1 MRIDYQQR
9 IFGLDVMRAAAILFV
24 VCSHA
29 LWIFPE
35 ASGGLI
41 DLLRLMGVMGVEI
54 FFVLS
59 GFLIGRI
66 LFRIFTKAEFK
77 SKDLN
82 YFLIRRWFRTLPNYY
97 LALLIN
103 IAIAAYFGR
112 EHPESLW
119 KYFFFLQNV
128 VDGMGL
134 FFTESWSLPIEEFA
148 YIICP
153 FLFYLALFFNWK
165 MAKEKVFLYITLL
178 IIGFFILT
186 KIVYYHNTPVSD
198 MNYWNINLKAVVLY
212 RIDAIYYG
220 VLAAYISLMKPHLWE
235 SKKGMMLLLGFLGFV
250 MLHFFI
256 GYKKLTIQEYPFL
269 WNVLYL
275 PVCSIF
281 IAFSL
286 PFLSQWK
293 SASKL
298 VLKPITTISLI
309 SYSMYLLH
317 YSIIL
322 QLMRYFKP
330 IENLTTDE
338 KLIFVLIYL
347 TLTIVL
353 SYILYRLYEKP
364 MMELRDKP
372 FFMKRFSKL

>member
-1 MRIDYQQR
+1 MEIEYQQR

-24 VCSHA
+24 VFSHA

-35 ASGGLI
+35 ASGSFV

-66 LFRIFTKAEFK
+66 LFRIFTKDTFK
-77 SKDLN
+77 TKDLK

-97 LALLIN
+97 LVLIIN
-103 IAIAAYFGR
+103 ILIVIYFGR
-112 EHPESLW
+112 EHPDSLW
-119 KYFFFLQNV
+119 SYFFFLQNA
-128 VDGMGL
+128 VDGMDL

-153 FLFYLALFFNWK
+153 FLFYLAIFFRFNI
-165 MAKEKVFLYITLL
+165 AKENLFLIITLC
-178 IIGFFILT
+178 IISFFMIT
-186 KIVYYHNTPVSD
+186 KIVYNYNTPISD
-198 MNYWNINLKAVVLY
+198 MTYWNINLKAVVLY

-220 VLAAYISLMKPHLWE
+220 VLAAYISLTRPQIWTLK
-235 SKKGMMLLLGFLGFV
+235 SKHFLITGIILFLLFHYV
-250 MLHFFI
+250 I
-256 GYKKLTIQEYPFL
+256 GAKMLTIEEFPFL
-269 WNVLYL
+269 WNVIYL
-275 PVCSIF
+275 PFCSIC

-293 SASKL
+293 KSPS
-298 VLKPITTISLI
+298 VFLKPITIISLI
-309 SYSMYLLH
+309 SYGMYLLH

-330 IENLTTDE
+330 IENLEFDE
-338 KLIFVLIYL
+338 KILYVAIYL
-347 TLTIVL
+347 IVTIVL
-353 SYILYRLYEKP
+353 SYLLYLVYEKP
-364 MMELRDKP
+364 IMDLRDKP
-372 FFMKRFSKL
+372 FFRKRFSKI

>member
-1 MRIDYQQR
+1 
-9 IFGLDVMRAAAILFV
+9 MRATAILFV
-24 VCSHA
+24 VLSHA

-35 ASGGLI
+35 ASGNLVDLI
-41 DLLRLMGVMGVEI
+41 RLMGVMGVEI

-66 LFRIFTKAEFK
+66 LFRIFTKKEFN

-97 LALLIN
+97 LALVIN

-119 KYFFFLQNV
+119 KFFFFLQNAI
-128 VDGMGL
+128 DGMDL
-134 FFTESWSLPIEEFA
+134 FFPESWSLPVEEFA

-153 FLFYLALFFNWK
+153 FLFYIALLFKWRI
-165 MAKEKVFLYITLL
+165 AKERVFLIITLC
-178 IIGFFILT
+178 IIVFFIST
-186 KIVYYHNTPVSD
+186 KLVYNYHTPASD
-198 MNYWNINLKAVVLY
+198 MNYWNIHLKTVVLY
-212 RIDAIYYG
+212 RVDAIYYG
-220 VLAAYISLMKPHLWE
+220 VLAAYISLKKPLLWKF
-235 SKKGMMLLLGFLGFV
+235 KKGLILFISFFGFFLF
-250 MLHFFI
+250 HFFI
-256 GYKKLTIQEYPFL
+256 AKKSLTIEQYPFL

-275 PVCSIF
+275 PVCSIL

-293 SASKL
+293 SVPRLISKP
-298 VLKPITTISLI
+298 VTTISLI

-322 QLMRYFKP
+322 QLMRYLKP
-330 IENLTTDE
+330 IENLSIDE
-338 KLIFVLIYL
+338 KMIYVIIYL
-347 TLTIVL
+347 TLTILL
-353 SYILYRLYEKP
+353 SYILYKVYEKP
-364 MMELRDKP
+364 MMDIRDRP
-372 FFMKRFSKL
+372 FFTKQFSKL